1 VSAPDRSLAPSS
13 RAFPFEEPRPEP
25 DPTVEPAG
33 WSLATFAGRLGE
45 ISGTQA
51 CSPLTFAFRLVLAA
65 QRAGEPVAWIGGPD
79 SVFFPP
85 DVACAGVDLAALPV
99 VRARDVPSALRAAD
113 LLLRSG
119 GFGLVVLDLGTN
131 GSLSF
136 PGQTRLLGLARK
148 HRAAVVCLTEKD
160 GRRPSLGSLVSLR
173 IEAARTAREG
183 DRYRCEARALK
194 DKRRRPGW
202 SHVEVCRGPDG
213 LC

>member
-1 VSAPDRSLAPSS
+1 MNPSRVSLEGVWPGL
-13 RAFPFEEPRPEP
+13 ERPAA
-25 DPTVEPAG
+25 PAG
-33 WSLATFAGRLGE
+33 WQLETFLGRLGE

-51 CSPLTFAFRLVLAA
+51 RSPLTFAFRLVLEA
-65 QRAGEPVAWIGGPD
+65 QQTGEPVAWIGGPD
-79 SVFFPP
+79 STFFPP
-85 DVACAGVDLAALPV
+85 DVADAGVDLAALPV
-99 VRARDVPSALRAAD
+99 VRALDPMLALRAAD
-113 LLLRSG
+113 RLLRSG
-119 GFGLVVLDLGTN
+119 GFGLVVLDLGA
-131 GSLSF
+131 SRAL
-136 PGQTRLLGLARK
+136 PLHAQTRLMGLAKK

-173 IEAARTAREG
+173 IEATRKEREG